1 MLFAPETDDQAH
13 QVEVVVQALESEEIS
28 GAEAARRLL
37 AIHPDFTL
45 AYFLVGGDHLTAG
58 EAENPGTLGIE
69 DDIGA
74 AVVG

>member
-1 MLFAPETDDQAH
+1 
-13 QVEVVVQALESEEIS
+13 VVVRAPESEEIS

-37 AIHPDFTL
+37 TIHPDSTL

-69 DDIGA
+69 GDIEA
-74 AVVG
+74 TVVR